1 VISRRGESRL
11 TPALCLLAP
20 RHGATPSSPPCL
32 DSAGPS
38 PCASGLQKM
47 HPLRVQIFCS
57 RTDAPSGLDLAGAL
71 SASGL
76 QKMHPLRVQI
86 FCSRTDAPSGL
97 DLAGALS
104 ASGLQKMHPLRVQI
118 FCSRTDAPSGLDLA
132 GAPGRGLKCLPI
144 GRAVPAE
151 LAWPARAPTLSGGRR
166 DAAFLLDQP
175 P

>member
-1 VISRRGESRL
+1 MISRRGESRL

-32 DSAGPS
+32 DSAPPS
-38 PCASGLQKM
+38 PC
-47 HPLRVQIFCS
+47 
-57 RTDAPSGLDLAGAL
+57 
-71 SASGL
+71 ASGL